1 MFDPI
6 IPAGDDGNNLYVAIS
21 NRNGKRILVIGQ
33 EAERFRHSLTVF
45 ILPDLS
51 IISDNRDTNFIRIR
65 AVRTVRPF
73 RSYFYFKSLR
83 GPGESREYQTF
94 GSRTAHLPIRSYR
107 QHTFRHRLRE
117 PATEQRTVTFPSRM
131 AIFSGRE
138 QEAAFT
144 VITD

>member
-6 IPAGDDGNNLYVAIS
+6 IPAGDDGNNLYIAIS

-73 RSYFYFKSLR
+73 RSYFYFKSL
-83 GPGESREYQTF
+83 
-94 GSRTAHLPIRSYR
+94 TARLPVRSYR